1 MKSSQAFIVLFLWT
15 SLAVCQNAVSAPQP
29 QSQPAVPGLPAPRAN
44 SGRAGDPGLEAIL
57 TRIQQAAEATNSDLS
72 SLRIE
77 KWKTNSTEK
86 AELLKIA
93 DSLRRNATHAVPD
106 LISEVRASHGSVS
119 TTFKLYHNLNVLY
132 EYLSSLADSAGA
144 LGKSEESSALGR
156 EAGTLDSARQ
166 DLSTFIEQAAVSLED
181 KARLAATPPPAPPEV
196 APKKIVVDDTPVR
209 KTATQRKKKTSPP
222 PAPPPSDPN

>member
-1 MKSSQAFIVLFLWT
+1 MKSTQAFVVLFLWT
-15 SLAVCQNAVSAPQP
+15 ALAVCQNAAPAPQP
-29 QSQPAVPGLPAPRAN
+29 QPLA
-44 SGRAGDPGLEAIL
+44 PGLEAVL
-57 TRIQQAAEATNSDLS
+57 TRIQQAAEATNGDLS
-72 SLRIE
+72 GLNIE
-77 KWKTNSTEK
+77 RWKTNSTDK

-132 EYLSSLADSAGA
+132 EYLSSLADSATA
-144 LGKSEESSALGR
+144 LGKSEESSPLVR

-166 DLSTFIEQAAVSLED
+166 DLSTFIERAAVSLED
-181 KARLAATPPPAPPEV
+181 KARLAATPPPAPPAELT
-196 APKKIVVDDTPVR
+196 PKKIVVDDAPAK

-222 PAPPPSDPN
+222 PAQPPSDPN